1 MNNHLREHAERNLGA
16 IAVAIEFTLISVMV
30 GVILFPQM
38 DFAAALLRDLKF
50 EYWPYIVSGLIF
62 ILFLWTLVISHAL
75 TFVGWPIDLGHNLL
89 YIVLSMVFAIQM
101 HFLADPTGWWVLTIA
116 CALVG
121 GVVTWYDR
129 KLIEKRIAGA
139 EGAAVKLYQ
148 MALETQKAIFR
159 RFPVFL
165 GFSVFSL
172 ALIVL
177 FPTFFLDMKGHVILI
192 LIQII
197 INGMALRGSLRGFSA
212 STPAILDKEMETL
225 AREETPS

>member
-16 IAVAIEFTLISVMV
+16 IAVTIEFTLISVMV

-38 DFAAALLRDLKF
+38 DFAAALLRDMKF
-50 EYWPYIVSGLIF
+50 EYWPYIIAGLIF

-101 HFLADPTGWWVLTIA
+101 HFLADPTGWWALTI
-116 CALVG
+116 CSALVG

-129 KLIEKRIAGA
+129 KLIETRIAGA
-139 EGAAVKLYQ
+139 DGATKVLYQ
-148 MALETQKAIFR
+148 KALQTQQTIFR

-165 GFSVFSL
+165 GISVLSL
-172 ALIVL
+172 VLILL
-177 FPTFFLDMKGHVILI
+177 FPTFFLEMHGHVILV
-192 LIQII
+192 LAQII
-197 INGMALRGSLRGFSA
+197 VVVVALRGALGSFHTSA
-212 STPAILDKEMETL
+212 PAILEKEIEIL
-225 AREETPS
+225 AREEHGV

>member
-1 MNNHLREHAERNLGA
+1 MNSHFREHAERNLGA

-101 HFLADPTGWWVLTIA
+101 HFLADPVGWWALTIA
-116 CALVG
+116 SAMVG

-129 KLIEKRIAGA
+129 KLIQKRVANA
-139 EGAAVKLYQ
+139 QGAAVKLYDT
-148 MALETQKAIFR
+148 ALETQHAIFR

-165 GFSVFSL
+165 GLSIFSL
-172 ALIVL
+172 AVIVL
-177 FPTFFLDMKGHVILI
+177 FPNLFLEMKGHVVLVM
-192 LIQII
+192 IQIAVM
-197 INGMALRGSLRGFSA
+197 GMALRGALRSFTA
-212 STPAILDKEMETL
+212 STPAILDKEIENL
-225 AREETPS
+225 AREEERA

>member
-1 MNNHLREHAERNLGA
+1 VRSQLREQAERNLGA
-16 IAVAIEFTLISVMV
+16 ITVAIEFTLISVMV

-50 EYWPYIVSGLIF
+50 EYWPYIVSGLIL

-101 HFLADPTGWWVLTIA
+101 HFLADPTGWWALTIA
-116 CALVG
+116 SALVG
-121 GVVTWYDR
+121 GVVTWYDHQ
-129 KLIEKRIAGA
+129 LIERRIPGTQGA
-139 EGAAVKLYQ
+139 TAKLYQ
-148 MALETQKAIFR
+148 TALDTQSAIFR

-165 GFSVFSL
+165 GASVFSL
-172 ALIVL
+172 AAILL
-177 FPTFFLDMKGHVILI
+177 FPTFFLEMKGHVILVT
-192 LIQII
+192 LQII

-212 STPAILDKEMETL
+212 STPAILDKEIETL
-225 AREETPS
+225 ARAEEPS